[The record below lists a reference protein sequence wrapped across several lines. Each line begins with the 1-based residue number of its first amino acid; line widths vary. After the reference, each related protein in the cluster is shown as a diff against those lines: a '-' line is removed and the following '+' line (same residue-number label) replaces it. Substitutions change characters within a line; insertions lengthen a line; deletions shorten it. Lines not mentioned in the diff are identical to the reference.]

1 MSSHSPPA
9 LPAPLAVVESARRRG
24 ELVLIVDDVPDNLA
38 LLHEALE
45 EWGYTVLVALDGAQ
59 ALRSAEAGQPDIILL
74 DAVMPG
80 MDGFEVARR
89 LKAQVTTQ
97 DIPLIFMTGLT
108 ETEHLEAALA
118 CGACDYVT
126 KPLKP
131 REVLAR
137 MQAQLR
143 GAQASRGA
151 GHARRALDAF
161 GYASAT
167 VRLPDGRLLWAT
179 PLARAL
185 MARYDALGADHVAPG
200 LRQWLLLQAQAAVQ
214 GQDVHPLHLDTDGQR
229 LTLRVHQCV
238 SDEPAAGAEGTSEW
252 LLVMQERSDAALIQT
267 LVSSF
272 RLTQREAEVLFWVA
286 QGKINRDIADI
297 LGASPATVKKHL
309 ERIHAKLGV
318 ETRTAA
324 AALALGRLRQQH
336 PQAAL

>member
-1 MSSHSPPA
+1 MNARPPTSA
-9 LPAPLAVVESARRRG
+9 LAPLAAVQSARRRG

-38 LLHEALE
+38 LLHETLE
-45 EWGYTVLVALDGAQ
+45 EWGYTVLVALDGPQ
-59 ALRSAEAGQPDIILL
+59 ALRSAEAGQPDVILL

-89 LKAQVTTQ
+89 LKAQAATQ
-97 DIPLIFMTGLT
+97 DIPILFMTGLT

-126 KPLKP
+126 KPIKP

-137 MQAQLR
+137 MQAHLR

-179 PLARAL
+179 PLAREL
-185 MARYDALGADHVAPG
+185 LARYDAVGAELVAPD
-200 LRQWLLLQAQAAVQ
+200 LRQWLQQQAQAALRGEDVQ
-214 GQDVHPLHLDTDGQR
+214 PFHLDADAQR

-238 SDEPAAGAEGTSEW
+238 SDEPAAGGEGASEW
-252 LLVMQERSDAALIQT
+252 LLVMQERSDAAFIQT

-336 PQAAL
+336 PHAAL

>member
-1 MSSHSPPA
+1 MNARPPTSA
-9 LPAPLAVVESARRRG
+9 LAPLAAVQSARRRG

-38 LLHEALE
+38 LLHETLE

-59 ALRSAEAGQPDIILL
+59 ALRSAEAGQPDVILL

-89 LKAQVTTQ
+89 LKAQPATQ
-97 DIPLIFMTGLT
+97 DIPILFMTGLT

-126 KPLKP
+126 KPIKP

-137 MQAQLR
+137 MQAHLR

-179 PLARAL
+179 PLARSL
-185 MARYDALGADHVAPG
+185 LARYDALGAEHVAPA
-200 LRQWLLLQAQAAVQ
+200 LRHWLQLQAQAALRGEDVQ
-214 GQDVHPLHLDTDGQR
+214 PLHVDAEGQR

-238 SDEPAAGAEGTSEW
+238 SDEPSGGAEGAGEW
-252 LLVMQERSDAALIQT
+252 LLVMQERSDAVFVQT
-267 LVSSF
+267 LADGF

-336 PQAAL
+336 PHAAL

>member
-1 MSSHSPPA
+1 MNARPPPSA
-9 LPAPLAVVESARRRG
+9 LPPLAAVQSARRRG

-38 LLHEALE
+38 LLHETLE
-45 EWGYTVLVALDGAQ
+45 EWGYTVLVALDGPQ
-59 ALRSAEAGQPDIILL
+59 ALRSAEAGQPDVILL

-89 LKAQVTTQ
+89 LKAQSTTQ
-97 DIPLIFMTGLT
+97 DIPILFMTGLT

-126 KPLKP
+126 KPIKP

-137 MQAQLR
+137 MQAHLR

-179 PLARAL
+179 PLARSL
-185 MARYDALGADHVAPG
+185 LARYDALGAEQVTPA
-200 LRQWLLLQAQAAVQ
+200 LRQWLQQQAQAALRGEDVQ
-214 GQDVHPLHLDTDGQR
+214 PLHCDLDGQR

-238 SDEPAAGAEGTSEW
+238 SDDPGSADGASEW
-252 LLVMQERSDAALIQT
+252 LLVMQERSDGALIQT

-286 QGKINRDIADI
+286 QGKISRDIGDI

-324 AALALGRLRQQH
+324 AALALARLRQQH
-336 PQAAL
+336 PHAAL